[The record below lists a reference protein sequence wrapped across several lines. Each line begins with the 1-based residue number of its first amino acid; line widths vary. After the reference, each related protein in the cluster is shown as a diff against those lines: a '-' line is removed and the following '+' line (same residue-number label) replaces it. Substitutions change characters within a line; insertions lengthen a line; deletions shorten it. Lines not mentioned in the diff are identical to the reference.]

1 MAQYYDEEYLIE
13 ECKNS
18 LYNLFKNNV
27 YLNDMWF
34 IFLDYYEIN
43 INATKYKALPIIIT
57 FITMLFIQLILF
69 YIIFYVM
76 VMYIK
81 YYANRSNTLKYR
93 ERHYIAKLFPRTTK
107 TPHTS
112 ISIAKIFT

>member
-57 FITMLFIQLILF
+57 FITMLIYSINFILYNILCNGDV
-69 YIIFYVM
+69 Y
-76 VMYIK
+76 
-81 YYANRSNTLKYR
+81 
-93 ERHYIAKLFPRTTK
+93 
-107 TPHTS
+107 
-112 ISIAKIFT
+112 KILC